1 MAGRSPAK
9 GAASNWRRVQAPRHA
24 LAERLQSRHRLRLHG
39 WCIGSFTL
47 ALMWATSHVQ
57 MVLGVDSLALRYLV
71 TLGVGYVAYLLVL
84 RAWAAWLVEPRRHGD
99 ALDAALDAAS
109 DLPWPQQGRPA
120 PAPGVAPAPPGGGGD
135 FGGAGAS
142 GDYGPAD
149 GAGDGLEQSLGDL
162 AGDALGAAAGA
173 DEGAVVV
180 VPVVGI
186 FLIGLAIAFGAGA
199 LAWLYFG
206 WEVLLT
212 VAVELAFSVATA
224 RAAMGAE
231 RAGWLGAAVRLTW
244 KPLLGA
250 LLCAVAL
257 GAALDHFM
265 PHAHSLPE
273 AVRILRGR

>member
-1 MAGRSPAK
+1 MRNVARKPAP
-9 GAASNWRRVQAPRHA
+9 ASNWRRIQAPRRA
-24 LAERLQSRHRLRLHG
+24 LAERLQSRHRLRVHG

-47 ALMWATSHVQ
+47 ALMWATSHLQ
-57 MVLGVDSLALRYLV
+57 MLWGVDSLALRYLS

-84 RAWAAWLVEPRRHGD
+84 RAWAAWLVWPHRRGEGVD
-99 ALDAALDAAS
+99 PGLDLV
-109 DLPWPQQGRPA
+109 PEWPGTQPAGRGP
-120 PAPGVAPAPPGGGGD
+120 PEPGGGGD
-135 FGGAGAS
+135 FAGAGAS
-142 GDYGPAD
+142 GDFDGPLAQA
-149 GAGDGLEQSLGDL
+149 GESMGDGFGTAAGHALE
-162 AGDALGAAAGA
+162 AAAGA

-180 VPVVGI
+180 VPVVAI

-265 PHAHSLPE
+265 PHAQSLPQ
-273 AVRILRGR
+273 ALRMLRAH